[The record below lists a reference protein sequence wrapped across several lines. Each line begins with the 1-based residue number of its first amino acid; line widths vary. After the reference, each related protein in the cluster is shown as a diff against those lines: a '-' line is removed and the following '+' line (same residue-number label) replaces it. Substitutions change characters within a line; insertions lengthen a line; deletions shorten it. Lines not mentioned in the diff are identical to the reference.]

1 MEGSARVER
10 LGGGVA
16 VGVPTGGWTRVGE
29 EGQLQAWE
37 FAAGVNLG
45 GTQVLVDGRAWV
57 SHDEAVKKGLKAE
70 VGGKG
75 EPAKKTEDAV
85 VQPDGDFVRLPGLRK
100 MLMSKVSVSNEKL
113 SVKWPLENGLYQ
125 VFVWM
130 MEDGGDKVRSLRLN
144 VQGTPVAEEL
154 GEKQTLRA
162 WNRFGPYRAE
172 VKDGSLDLLF
182 SPESDFEKKEPH
194 LAGIA
199 VYRRAGTG
207 PPVKPPEARGGGA
220 PEGNDSV
227 PPAVQPTVPD

>member
-1 MEGSARVER
+1 
-10 LGGGVA
+10 
-16 VGVPTGGWTRVGE
+16 
-29 EGQLQAWE
+29 
-37 FAAGVNLG
+37 
-45 GTQVLVDGRAWV
+45 
-57 SHDEAVKKGLKAE
+57 
-70 VGGKG
+70 
-75 EPAKKTEDAV
+75 
-85 VQPDGDFVRLPGLRK
+85 

-144 VQGTPVAEEL
+144 VQGTPVAEDL

-207 PPVKPPEARGGGA
+207 APAKPEADKGGGV